1 MHVET
6 NSQKLKNDQKF
17 LIGYGKKWAQPV
29 WSEDSEIER
38 NSRMNRLNKLIFCML
53 VEIQES

>member
-6 NSQKLKNDQKF
+6 NSQKLQNDQKF
-17 LIGYGKKWAQPV
+17 LVGYGKKWAQPV
-29 WSEDSEIER
+29 WSEDSGIER
-38 NSRMNRLNKLIFCML
+38 NSRMNRWNKLIFCML